1 MEEGSIT
8 QPGTRLVARLM
19 FKPQA
24 KAIHARPTERFPM
37 NGSLRAEASAPGET
51 QINLGAFLGASIS
64 FAVKYTKYF
73 QSNVATM

>member
-1 MEEGSIT
+1 
-8 QPGTRLVARLM
+8 
-19 FKPQA
+19 
-24 KAIHARPTERFPM
+24 M